1 MSASLLVASLL
12 SAVAAALHGLLG
24 ESAILRGATKT
35 SLPRLRL
42 PSTFAFLGML
52 SNAPDAALQWS
63 YLRAAWHFLT
73 IDFVFA
79 SIVFAVAASSASPA
93 LVLLVRIT
101 AVRYAT
107 YAVAWFIIVALKHRS
122 IWRAPQWALLL
133 AIAACAWPS

>member
-1 MSASLLVASLL
+1 
-12 SAVAAALHGLLG
+12 
-24 ESAILRGATKT
+24 
-35 SLPRLRL
+35 
-42 PSTFAFLGML
+42 ML
-52 SNAPDAALQWS
+52 SHAPDATLQWS

-79 SIVFAVAASSASPA
+79 SIVFAVAASSVSPA

-107 YAVAWFIIVALKHRS
+107 YAVVWFIIVALKHRS

-133 AIAACAWPS
+133 AIAACALAS

>member
-42 PSTFAFLGML
+42 PSTFAFLGMP
-52 SNAPDAALQWS
+52 SHASDAILQWS

-79 SIVFAVAASSASPA
+79 ATSSP
-93 LVLLVRIT
+93 
-101 AVRYAT
+101 
-107 YAVAWFIIVALKHRS
+107 
-122 IWRAPQWALLL
+122 
-133 AIAACAWPS
+133 